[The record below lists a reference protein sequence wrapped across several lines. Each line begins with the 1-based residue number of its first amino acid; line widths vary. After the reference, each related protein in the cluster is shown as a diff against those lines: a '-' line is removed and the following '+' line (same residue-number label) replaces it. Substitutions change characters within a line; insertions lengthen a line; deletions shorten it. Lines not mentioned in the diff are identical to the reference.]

1 MRGCIALTGSG
12 RSELVHELTRL
23 HNLGL
28 SGGFLAI
35 SSGLALVVL
44 PLPERRSRIMLSLR
58 RVRFRRTPVGRRNE
72 NGQALA
78 SARPKSARK
87 SPKVQ
92 IVDAV
97 DTALQALDLR
107 VSAE

>member
-1 MRGCIALTGSG
+1 MARKRGLQVDQAFQTDILKSQAGKPDLRECGCRRFIALTGSG

-44 PLPERRSRIMLSLR
+44 PLPESRSRIMLPVR
-58 RVRFRRTPVGRRNE
+58 RVRFRRAPVG
-72 NGQALA
+72 
-78 SARPKSARK
+78 
-87 SPKVQ
+87 
-92 IVDAV
+92 
-97 DTALQALDLR
+97 
-107 VSAE
+107 

>member
-1 MRGCIALTGSG
+1 MLTITSMGC
-12 RSELVHELTRL
+12 RF
-23 HNLGL
+23 L
-28 SGGFLAI
+28 S
-35 SSGLALVVL
+35 S
-44 PLPERRSRIMLSLR
+44 
-58 RVRFRRTPVGRRNE
+58 
-72 NGQALA
+72 Q
-78 SARPKSARK
+78 SARK